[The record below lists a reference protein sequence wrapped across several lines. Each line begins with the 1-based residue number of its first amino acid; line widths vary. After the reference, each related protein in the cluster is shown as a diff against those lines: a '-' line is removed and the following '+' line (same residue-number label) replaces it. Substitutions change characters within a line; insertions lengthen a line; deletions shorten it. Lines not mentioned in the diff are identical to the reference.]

1 MFFSLLHRKQRQ
13 TSVNLWLFRYR
24 TQETKILCRPV
35 LTALGTT
42 HHWDCFGCR
51 LSHKEL
57 ANGSCQQKYCLPPKL
72 KFLSFRALGRKTPL
86 VSSHHQ
92 NGLALRLAGDSD
104 HGTLCIR
111 LISLTEP
118 YNIWTDIWVCPRCD
132 TSTLECNASHLVV
145 FGIVILI
152 GVSLAQQWR
161 WARFLTSYALTV
173 PQSCCL
179 QQHQIVL
186 SLVPPGLILGA
197 VPVSIEEFP
206 FLEIISSA
214 RTPSPAW
221 EEALHHK
228 HSDTCWGGS

>member
-57 ANGSCQQKYCLPPKL
+57 ANGSCQQKDCLPPKL
-72 KFLSFRALGRKTPL
+72 KFVSFRALGRKTPL

-118 YNIWTDIWVCPRCD
+118 YNIWTDIWDCPRCD
-132 TSTLECNASHLVV
+132 TSTLEYNASHLVV
-145 FGIVILI
+145 FGTVILI

-161 WARFLTSYALTV
+161 WARFLCSDSATILLPSAAPNCALSSTSWPHTWSSPSLNRRVSFPWDY
-173 PQSCCL
+173 
-179 QQHQIVL
+179 QQCQDPKP
-186 SLVPPGLILGA
+186 SL
-197 VPVSIEEFP
+197 
-206 FLEIISSA
+206 
-214 RTPSPAW
+214 
-221 EEALHHK
+221 
-228 HSDTCWGGS
+228 GGGTAS